1 MYILMTRLNITNK
14 SIYKLKKN
22 KNQSKKNLAKKRKYR
37 KRKKRR
43 GKSFRKKRKKYNIKN
58 NSVKNYTK
66 QQGGAKKDDET
77 TQDYFK
83 RLGKEVGANTISITT
98 IIPYID
104 FNIDDLKENDDFNDI
119 IKKNNDTF
127 GIKNIPYINNDD
139 EGQDTYARAISRTAD
154 PFDYTFKNYY
164 LNKNIEK
171 DGISMPLYQMIIQ
184 RISKYIKYVIKTQD
198 DKDLQTAS
206 FKNIGSK
213 IKEYFPNK
221 TSKFR
226 NYIEEKQQ
234 TLKFIKWLLNL
245 TKNINNNYKQELK
258 TTIDQKQLAELFYVY
273 TPKDSTIETTAFTKA
288 IDDEIQKINQPVESQ
303 LLESAMEKVKNL
315 EPLQDCGNYTDNT
328 KENDYKNYLNIATKK
343 SNGEEGY
350 EDWMDE
356 QLYGDLNS
364 NIKDNEVEGEKQ
376 ADIKNQEEQANQ
388 ETKKIKKMIKEQLE
402 KQEKEQKEIE
412 QKIETLNKQI
422 SKLKE
427 TNDKKQ
433 TELDKKNKEI
443 AENKSSLAERKAIE
457 ANEKVKKEE
466 EKIEG
471 LNKQLEEQNAN
482 IQQSKDEL
490 EALKQELSKCKSD
503 LEKGNQDN
511 AEALNKQKQENET
524 KIQNLENKIKEDEEK
539 IKLLEKEKEKKEK
552 NRDNLRE
559 ASTQANEQAANAETD
574 LKAAKNAVNNNE
586 NSVEQEKEESK
597 EEEGDQLLDD
607 LLNDQAEDD
616 DDAISE
622 AKNGGAFIWL
632 SVDENGNVNIN
643 SIGAEPGDSAQNVIK
658 NAAKPSD

>member
-1 MYILMTRLNITNK
+1 MTRLNITNK

>member
-22 KNQSKKNLAKKRKYR
+22 KNQSKKNLAKKRKYK
-37 KRKKRR
+37 KRKNRR

-66 QQGGAKKDDET
+66 QQGGAKKDGET
-77 TQDYFK
+77 N
-83 RLGKEVGANTISITT
+83 KEYLLRISKEANANAISITT

-104 FNIDDLKENDDFNDI
+104 FNIDDLKENDEFNDI
-119 IKKNNDTF
+119 IKKNNDNF
-127 GIKNIPYINNDD
+127 GIKTIPYINNDD

-171 DGISMPLYQMIIQ
+171 EGISMPLYQMIIQ
-184 RISKYIKYVIKTQD
+184 RISKYIKHVIKTQEN
-198 DKDLQTAS
+198 KEIQTAN
-206 FKNIGSK
+206 FNNIGAK
-213 IKEYFPNK
+213 IKEFFPKK

-245 TKNINNNYKQELK
+245 TKNIDNNYKQELK
-258 TTIDQKQLAELFYVY
+258 ATIDQKQLAELFYVY
-273 TPKDSTIETTAFTKA
+273 TPKDSAIETTAFTKA
-288 IDDEIQKINQPVESQ
+288 IDDAIDKINQPVESQ
-303 LLESAMEKVKNL
+303 QLESAMKKVKEL
-315 EPLQDCGNYTDNT
+315 QPLQDCGNYTDNT

-364 NIKDNEVEGEKQ
+364 NIKDNEAEGEKQ

-388 ETKKIKKMIKEQLE
+388 ETDKIKNMIKKELE
-402 KQEKEQKEIE
+402 KQEKEQNEMK

-422 SKLKE
+422 SELKE
-427 TNDKKQ
+427 NNDKKQ

-443 AENKSSLAERKAIE
+443 AENKSNLAEKKAEE
-457 ANEKVKKEE
+457 ANKKVQEE
-466 EKIEG
+466 EEAIEG

-482 IQQSKDEL
+482 IQQTKDEL

-503 LEKGNQDN
+503 LEKGNQEN
-511 AEALNKQKQENET
+511 ADALNKQKQENET

-539 IKLLEKEKEKKEK
+539 IKLLEKEKEEKEK
-552 NRDNLRE
+552 NRDNLKD
-559 ASTQANEQAANAETD
+559 ASTQASQDAANSAQD
-574 LKAAKNAVNNNE
+574 LKAAQDAVNNNN
-586 NSVEQEKEESK
+586 NSGQGEEEGK
-597 EEEGDQLLDD
+597 EEEEDPLLND
-607 LLNDQAEDD
+607 LMNDQAEDDD

-658 NAAKPSD
+658 NAAKPVD

>member
-1 MYILMTRLNITNK
+1 MTRLNITNK

-22 KNQSKKNLAKKRKYR
+22 KNQSKKNLAKKRKYK
-37 KRKKRR
+37 KRKNRR

-66 QQGGAKKDDET
+66 QQGGAKKDGET
-77 TQDYFK
+77 N
-83 RLGKEVGANTISITT
+83 KEYLLRISKETNANAISITT

-104 FNIDDLKENDDFNDI
+104 FNIDDLKENDEFVNIVRD
-119 IKKNNDTF
+119 NNDNF
-127 GIKNIPYINNDD
+127 GIKTIPYINNDD

-164 LNKNIEK
+164 LNKNIKK

-184 RISKYIKYVIKTQD
+184 RISKYIKHVIKTQN
-198 DKDLQTAS
+198 DKDIQTAN
-206 FKNIGSK
+206 FKNIGAK

-226 NYIEEKQQ
+226 NYIDEKQQ

-245 TKNINNNYKQELK
+245 TKNIDNNYKQELK
-258 TTIDQKQLAELFYVY
+258 ATIDQKQLAELFYVY
-273 TPKDSTIETTAFTKA
+273 TPKESAIETTAFTKA
-288 IDDEIQKINQPVESQ
+288 IEDAIDKIKQPVESQ
-303 LLESAMEKVKNL
+303 QLESAMEKVKEL
-315 EPLQDCGNYTDNT
+315 QPLQDCENYTDNT

-356 QLYGDLNS
+356 QLYGDLDS
-364 NIKDNEVEGEKQ
+364 NIKDNEVEGKKQ
-376 ADIKNQEEQANQ
+376 ADIKKQEEKAND
-388 ETKKIKKMIKEQLE
+388 ETDKIKNMIKKELE
-402 KQEKEQKEIE
+402 KQEKEQKEIKE
-412 QKIETLNKQI
+412 KIETLNKQI
-422 SKLKE
+422 SELKE

-443 AENKSSLAERKAIE
+443 AENNSKLAEKNAEE
-457 ANEKVKKEE
+457 ANKKVKEE
-466 EKIEG
+466 EQKIET

-503 LEKGNQDN
+503 LEKVDQDN

-539 IKLLEKEKEKKEK
+539 IKLLEKEKEEKEK
-552 NRDNLRE
+552 NRDNLKD
-559 ASTQANEQAANAETD
+559 ASTQANQKAANAETD
-574 LKAAKNAVNNNE
+574 LKAAEDAVNNNE
-586 NSVEQEKEESK
+586 NSVEKEKEESK
-597 EEEGDQLLDD
+597 EEEGDPLLDD
-607 LLNDQAEDD
+607 LMNDQAEDD

-658 NAAKPSD
+658 NAAKPVD